1 MSLAILFG
9 TFLWYS
15 DKKERYGPIPF
26 LFVLALSQVSYFDF
40 VSSK

>member
-26 LFVLALSQVSYFDF
+26 LFVWLFLRLVILIL
-40 VSSK
+40 